1 MSLAAYAAVVAY
13 TLTRGGPLVGILAV
27 FDAIGAAIL
36 CAVLWRG
43 SLELLPWA
51 LATGGG
57 AYAGTL
63 YLAGHHTDEAVP
75 LVAAALLV
83 CGELAAWS
91 LDTRWHVTAEAAVLR
106 RRALGLAALVG
117 AGLVA
122 SGAVIVFSGAAVGS
136 GLVLTTLGA
145 AAAVGSVGA
154 GVALLVRGR

>member
-1 MSLAAYAAVVAY
+1 VVAY

-36 CAVLWRG
+36 LVVLWRG

-63 YLAGHHTDEAVP
+63 YLAGRHTDQAVP
-75 LVAAALLV
+75 LIAAGLLL
-83 CGELAAWS
+83 CSELAAWS
-91 LDTRWHVTAEAAVLR
+91 LDARWRVTAEAAVLR
-106 RRALGLAALVG
+106 RRALALGALVG
-117 AGLVA
+117 AGIVG

-145 AAAVGSVGA
+145 AAAVAAVGA